1 MKDNAMIIPDSKLTS
16 SAVIRLALTD
26 TMAQESE
33 LKAKLVQEGIK
44 ATAINFGGEFVT
56 SVSKIIER
64 TINAAEREGIIS
76 NSHNDEGA
84 VAGACREAVSQIAQK
99 AIGLNIGGKIAIARY
114 GNHLSVCLYFG
125 IGLLNLNE
133 IAIGLGHRAI

>member
-1 MKDNAMIIPDSKLTS
+1 MNSIPDSKLTS
-16 SAVIRLALTD
+16 SAVIKLALT
-26 TMAQESE
+26 ENRSE
-33 LKAKLVQEGIK
+33 ENELRASLAEKGIRCC
-44 ATAINFGGEFVT
+44 AVDFGGEFIS

-64 TINAAEREGIIS
+64 TITAAQREGVI
-76 NSHNDEGA
+76 NDSHNDEGA
-84 VAGACREAVSQIAQK
+84 VAGAAREAVSQISQK
-99 AIGLNIGGKIAIARY
+99 AIGLNVGGKIAVARY